1 VRVLDGAA
9 LVHLRAVVR
18 QLSDAGSLA
27 DVVRLTRELRVRS
40 GLTVDF
46 EATAELGQPMIVV
59 RSGPAVLPMSS
70 LAMLTPREREVA
82 ALISAGQANKEIAR
96 SLGLTV
102 GTVKH
107 YVHQILE
114 KSGLPGRVAIAQAHR
129 DATAFAAD
137 ALPILG

>member
-9 LVHLRAVVR
+9 LVQLRAVVR

-27 DVVRLTRELRVRS
+27 DVVRLTRELRLRS
-40 GLTVDF
+40 GLTLDF

-82 ALISAGQANKEIAR
+82 ALISAGQSNKEIAR